1 MWCAGVNLDFVNIL
15 ILYFL
20 AIRVSRLHTKLQ
32 LSSLKDKKV
41 RKSVQS
47 APDFFG
53 PQGFLSPRIWSPH
66 DYNHMQDHMAFSC
79 WAQTCQGPIFGGTKK
94 SRAQMRFGT
103 ISVKAKCTDSCH
115 STQISKHRLDKL
127 MTLLNSKHCIACFYA
142 YRSIFACDIPCQ

>member
-1 MWCAGVNLDFVNIL
+1 MLQRKRCIIL
-15 ILYFL
+15 QKIFAYFSLLETHAQGQIL
-20 AIRVSRLHTKLQ
+20 AITEMVPIIIW
-32 LSSLKDKKV
+32 
-41 RKSVQS
+41 

-53 PQGFLSPRIWSPH
+53 PKGFLSPRIWSPH

-79 WAQTCQGPIFGGTKK
+79 WAQTCRGPIFWGTKK

-142 YRSIFACDIPCQ
+142 YRSIFACDILRQ